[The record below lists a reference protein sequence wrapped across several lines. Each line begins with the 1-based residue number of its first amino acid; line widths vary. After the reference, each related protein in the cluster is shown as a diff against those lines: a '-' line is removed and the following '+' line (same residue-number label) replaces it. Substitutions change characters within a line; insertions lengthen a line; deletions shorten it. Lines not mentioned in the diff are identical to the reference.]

1 MKRLSFCCGKRKF
14 FIDAAI
20 KLPKG
25 RKPQWL
31 QPELRVRVRHLAGG
45 DTLRHASIQG
55 CVQE

>member
-45 DTLRHASIQG
+45 DTLRHASI
-55 CVQE
+55 